1 MKKRGILS
9 VKEEQLLELLW
20 RYNKPL
26 TSIEILELPE
36 VVENGW
42 NETSVFRMINSLL
55 NGEYIHVCGLKQNKT
70 QYARKFETVL
80 TKEEYAAKILFD
92 RGMKKN
98 SLAKIALALVKYDNE
113 NESQEESDELI
124 DQLESIISELRKEK
138 E

>member
-9 VKEEQLLELLW
+9 VKDEQLLELLW

-55 NGEYIHVCGLKQNKT
+55 AGEYIRVCGLKQNKT
-70 QYARKFETVL
+70 QYARKFEAAL

-113 NESQEESDELI
+113 NEDEEESDELI
-124 DQLESIISELRKEK
+124 DQLESIINELRKEK

>member
-1 MKKRGILS
+1 MKKRGFIS
-9 VKEEQLLELLW
+9 EKEEQLLELLW

-26 TSIEILELPE
+26 TSIEMLELPE
-36 VVENGW
+36 IVDNGW
-42 NETSVFRMINSLL
+42 NETSVFRMIKSLL
-55 NGEYIHVCGLKQNKT
+55 DRDYIRICGFKQNKT
-70 QYARKFETVL
+70 QYARQFETAL

-113 NESQEESDELI
+113 NEDEEESDELI
-124 DQLESIISELRKEK
+124 DQLESIINELRKEK